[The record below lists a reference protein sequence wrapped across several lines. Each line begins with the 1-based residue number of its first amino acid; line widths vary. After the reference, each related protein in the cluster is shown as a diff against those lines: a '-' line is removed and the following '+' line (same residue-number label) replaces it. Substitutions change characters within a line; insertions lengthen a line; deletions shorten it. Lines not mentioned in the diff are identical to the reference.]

1 MIDLSLEIAN
11 RLATFTDDVQEELE
25 KAADEVTTEALDTL
39 KRTSPKKKKKYA
51 KSWIRKKT
59 PQGYVLHNR
68 RYYLTHLLEH
78 GHAKRGGGRVAGIKH
93 IAPVEEET
101 IKSFEQKI
109 RGALR

>member
-1 MIDLSLEIAN
+1 MIDLNLEIAN
-11 RLATFTDDVQEELE
+11 RLAAFTDEVQEQLE
-25 KAADEVTTEALDTL
+25 KAADEVTSEALNML

-78 GHAKRGGGRVAGIKH
+78 GHAKRGGGRVAAIKH

-109 RGALR
+109 RGTLR